1 MWSVALALASAMYI
15 SWIKMKNSMSYNK
28 LVCLPRSSLLCD
40 SQSPGVC
47 LYFHSFMVGHEFH
60 SHCDE
65 ETEEEGDESE
75 VEQSVAR
82 IRKCKKLIQESEWK

>member
-1 MWSVALALASAMYI
+1 
-15 SWIKMKNSMSYNK
+15 MKNSMSYNK

-75 VEQSVAR
+75 VEPSVAC
-82 IRKCKKLIQESEWK
+82 IRKCKKLIQEFEWK

>member
-1 MWSVALALASAMYI
+1 
-15 SWIKMKNSMSYNK
+15 MKNSMSYNK

-65 ETEEEGDESE
+65 ETEEEGDGKRGGAECRAHS
-75 VEQSVAR
+75 
-82 IRKCKKLIQESEWK
+82 KM